1 MYTRTCSWCGK
12 IKPIH
17 TPGDLMMKKLG
28 GTLLLT
34 VILLAAV
41 ILTAP
46 SAGAVKLDDTNAYW
60 ATGVHTGGIN
70 NDADDQAE
78 MLKQLGL
85 FRGTGKG
92 FELERKMTRAEAAAM
107 LVRFLGAEDK
117 VLAGTWSHPFNDVPQ
132 WADKCVGW
140 LYQSGLTRG
149 VSKTKYGA
157 EQNTTLE
164 QYAVFLSRAV
174 CGNDDWQANGIA
186 TADEVKLWD
195 KENGFFTR
203 AAAVGLSTRALTL
216 TYTRN
221 GNWTYSMAQFLV
233 NKGLFTPEQFLN
245 AAWGVLPPEYRYL
258 DDEGYIYNTIA
269 GVTVGKT
276 DVGGLQN
283 MTGTDSPLPYFY
295 AYAAQGQNVALYRVD
310 CKTMGCTRVSFKAL
324 PGNGDEWSYTYAS
337 TVGGKD
343 YLFEYSSAA
352 NTLNLVLCDG
362 NELKTVLPDIK
373 LYGDSVSPSS
383 EENYFTA
390 DDAMLIACR
399 EQYHL
404 VNKDGISTHAY
415 AADTQ
420 TLGFDG
426 KNVVTQ
432 LVTKENT
439 TISCLRAADGTTVD
453 SYTVKQDMQGDY
465 DRRTVAAK
473 GYNPFACTGRYYGEA
488 GLYVLDIGSGR
499 LKQITARPT
508 LDLTAF
514 RNDDRYIILTHD
526 LGERIHS
533 GDQIIMIDHDGTERV
548 FLSNDPAHGI
558 LIEGFLSMASGS
570 SVGFYSATD
579 VGMQHFNIYDYVLLP
594 AWETS
599 AGSNEL
605 PTIVVTGYTAGR
617 PELEAEGYEQAYI
630 QKEQARLDSLGY
642 GYKS

>member
-1 MYTRTCSWCGK
+1 
-12 IKPIH
+12 
-17 TPGDLMMKKLG
+17 MMKKLG
-28 GTLLLT
+28 SMLLIT
-34 VILLAAV
+34 VILLVAV
-41 ILTAP
+41 TLMTP

-60 ATGVHTGGIN
+60 VTGVHTDGIN
-70 NDADDQAE
+70 NDANDQAE

-85 FRGTGKG
+85 FRGTDKG
-92 FELERKMTRAEAAAM
+92 FELERNMTRAEAAAM
-107 LVRFLGAEDK
+107 LVRLLGAEDK

-140 LYQSGLTRG
+140 LYQSGLTKG
-149 VSKTKYGA
+149 VSRTKYGA

-195 KENGFFTR
+195 EENGFFTR

-276 DVGGLQN
+276 DVGGLRN
-283 MTGTDSPLPYFY
+283 MTGTDSSLPYFY
-295 AYAAQGQNVALYRVD
+295 AYATQGRNVVLYQVD
-310 CKTMGCTRVSFKAL
+310 CKTMGCTMISSKAL
-324 PGNGDEWSYTYAS
+324 PGNGHEWMYSYVS

-343 YLFEYSSAA
+343 YLFEYSYAA
-352 NTLNLVLCDG
+352 NTINLVQRDG

-373 LYGDSVSPSS
+373 LSGDSVFPSS
-383 EENYFTA
+383 DDNYFAA

-399 EQYHL
+399 EQYYL
-404 VNKDGISTHAY
+404 VDKDGISTHAY
-415 AADTQ
+415 VAGTQ

-432 LVTKENT
+432 LVTKEDT
-439 TISCLRAADGTTVD
+439 TISCLRAADGTTVE

-465 DRRTVAAK
+465 DRRTVAAAK
-473 GYNPFACTGRYYGEA
+473 GNNPHVLRGESKGERIYYGEA
-488 GLYVLDIGSGR
+488 GMYVLDSGSGR

-526 LGERIHS
+526 IGKRIHG
-533 GDQIIMIDHDGTERV
+533 GDQIVMIDYNGTEHV
-548 FLSNDPAHGI
+548 FLSNKPAHGI
-558 LIEGFLSMASGS
+558 LIEGFLNEALGGA
-570 SVGFYSATD
+570 VAFYSATD
-579 VGMQHFNIYDYVLLP
+579 VGMQHFNIYNYVLLP
-594 AWETS
+594 AYNASTGNYER
-599 AGSNEL
+599 
-605 PTIVVTGYTAGR
+605 PTIIVTGYTAGR
-617 PELEAEGYEQAYI
+617 PEMEAEGYEQAYI